1 MLLRVIV
8 SAYFWAFMTLSSLL
22 LYPVA
27 VLIRVSTFPFDKRLR
42 ILHRFTSLW
51 GSLYTWCTPI
61 WKVQIT
67 GKEHLP
73 GDSPHVIVANHQSFV
88 DILVLF
94 RLRLHY
100 KWVSKAENFRAP
112 FVGWNMTLNR
122 YIPIAR
128 GTMKGNLQMVRACE
142 DALRAG
148 NSLMMFPEG
157 TRSPDGTLRT
167 FKDGAFE
174 LALRTRCPILPIVI
188 DGTSRALPKGGILLD
203 RTREMRM
210 QILPTIPYSS
220 FSAMEARDVN
230 LMVWEKMAQA
240 LHQPDTSHASH
251 LSRRSHS

>member
-1 MLLRVIV
+1 MALRVIISV
-8 SAYFWAFMTLSSLL
+8 YFWAFMTLTSLL

-27 VLIRVSTFPFDKRLR
+27 VLIRFSTFPFDKRLR

-61 WKVQIT
+61 WNVQIR

-73 GDSPHVIVANHQSFV
+73 GDAPHVIVVNHQSFV

-100 KWVSKAENFRAP
+100 KWVSKVENFRAP
-112 FVGWNMTLNR
+112 LVGWNMTLNR

-128 GTMKGNLQMVRACE
+128 GTMKGNLQMMRACE

-157 TRSPDGTLRT
+157 TRSPDGTMRP

-174 LALRTRCPILPIVI
+174 LALRTQSPILPIVI
-188 DGTSRALPKGGILLD
+188 QGTALALPKGGLLLD
-203 RTREMRM
+203 ESKRMRLT
-210 QILPTIPYSS
+210 ILPPIPYSS
-220 FSAMEARDVN
+220 FSGLTAREVN
-230 LMVWEKMAQA
+230 RMVWEKMFMV
-240 LHQPDTSHASH
+240 TVT
-251 LSRRSHS
+251 

>member
-1 MLLRVIV
+1 MALHVIV
-8 SAYFWAFMTLSSLL
+8 SVYFWAFMTLSSLL

-27 VLIRVSTFPFDKRLR
+27 VLIRFSTYPFDKRLR

-88 DILVLF
+88 DILLLF

-100 KWVSKAENFRAP
+100 KWVSKVENFRAP
-112 FVGWNMTLNR
+112 LVGWNMTLNR

-128 GTMKGNLQMVRACE
+128 GTMKGNLQMMRACE

-157 TRSPDGTLRT
+157 TRSPDGTMRP

-174 LALRTRCPILPIVI
+174 LALRTQSPILPIVI
-188 DGTSRALPKGGILLD
+188 DGTAQALPKGGMLLD
-203 RTREMRM
+203 SARRIRLT
-210 QILPTIPYSS
+210 ILPAIPYSA
-220 FSAMEARDVN
+220 FSGMSAREANR
-230 LMVWEKMAQA
+230 MVWERMENA
-240 LHQPDTSHASH
+240 
-251 LSRRSHS
+251 RREYM

>member
-1 MLLRVIV
+1 MVLRVIV
-8 SAYFWAFMTLSSLL
+8 SVYFWAFMTLSSLV

-27 VLIRVSTFPFDKRLR
+27 VLIRVSTFPFDKRLW

-73 GDSPHVIVANHQSFV
+73 CNSPHVIVANHQSFV

-94 RLRLHY
+94 RLRIHY
-100 KWVSKAENFRAP
+100 KWVSKVENFRAP
-112 FVGWNMTLNR
+112 LVGWNMTLNR

-128 GTMKGNLQMVRACE
+128 GTMKGNLQMMRSCE
-142 DALRAG
+142 EALRHG

-157 TRSPDGTLRT
+157 TRSPDGAMRP

-174 LALRTRCPILPIVI
+174 LALRTQSPILPVVI
-188 DGTSRALPKGGILLD
+188 DGTSRALPKGGLLLD
-203 RTREMRM
+203 EARAMRVR
-210 QILPTIPYSS
+210 ILPEIPFSS
-220 FSAMEARDVN
+220 FSGMSAREVN
-230 LMVWEKMAQA
+230 RMVWERMEEA
-240 LHQPDTSHASH
+240 HRGDIV
-251 LSRRSHS
+251 

>member
-1 MLLRVIV
+1 MALRILV
-8 SAYFWAFMTLSSLL
+8 SVYFWVFMTITSLV

-27 VLIRVSTFPFDKRLR
+27 VVIRFSTFPFDRRLKA
-42 ILHRFTSLW
+42 LHRFTSIW
-51 GSLYTWCTPI
+51 GSLYTWCTPF
-61 WKVQIT
+61 WKVRIT
-67 GKEHLP
+67 GEENLP

-94 RLRLHY
+94 RLRIHY
-100 KWVSKAENFRAP
+100 KWVSKVENFRAP

-157 TRSPDGTLRT
+157 TRSPDGTMRP

-174 LALRTRCPILPIVI
+174 LALRTQSPILPIVI
-188 DGTSRALPKGGILLD
+188 DGTAGALPKGGLLLD
-203 RTREMRM
+203 TARNLLLSV
-210 QILPTIPYSS
+210 LPAIPYSS
-220 FSAMEARDVN
+220 LSGMSAREVN
-230 LMVWEKMAQA
+230 HMVWEKMDNARKSV
-240 LHQPDTSHASH
+240 T
-251 LSRRSHS
+251 